1 MANKKLTEEQ
11 QNQIK
16 VLLANNEMLEK
27 TKKEAE
33 ERGKKGSVSQI
44 ERAQQEVI
52 DHINSID
59 PTALETSKKE
69 KKKKTNT
76 IDLFGDIDMSVF
88 EDEAAPVKITEE
100 EMTKPATKE
109 EAPMEVDAYANTE
122 TVIAEETMFNE
133 ATSDS
138 FAQYDVIQLP
148 SNGQCYKSKMDRIP
162 VAYLTAYDENI
173 ITSPNLYKDGL
184 VIDFL
189 LKSKIV
195 NKEINPD
202 DLVSGDVDAITLFL
216 RATSYGPEFPIVVR
230 DPETGEQ
237 INTVVDLT
245 TLKPREFK
253 LVGDEN
259 GWFEYETPLKKDK
272 IKFRY
277 LTRKQEKQLQKLTEL
292 ENNGTKAY
300 LLDNEKEILAGA
312 IATDKLISEAD
323 KKAMKAAIDVMG
335 KWSAKLKEVNNSP
348 FNRIVTNSLQLQV
361 MAVNGNTDRDFIK
374 KYINAMPARD
384 SLMLRKYI
392 NSMAARDSLMLRRY
406 INENRPGINFDIEV
420 ERPESLGG
428 GSFSTFL
435 NWDDSVFLNIP
446 EL

>member
-16 VLLANNEMLEK
+16 TLLANNEMLEK
-27 TKKEAE
+27 TLRETQEKG
-33 ERGKKGSVSQI
+33 RKGSVEQI
-44 ERAQQEVI
+44 KRAQQEVI

-59 PTALETSKKE
+59 PTALETAKKE
-69 KKKKTNT
+69 KKKANN
-76 IDLFGDIDMSVF
+76 IDLFGSTDVSIFDMLDEEDKPVVKTEKEDLTAPSVKDA
-88 EDEAAPVKITEE
+88 EV
-100 EMTKPATKE
+100 
-109 EAPMEVDAYANTE
+109 PMNVDVYANTE

-148 SNGQCYKSKMDRIP
+148 SNGQCYKNKMDRIP

-195 NKEINPD
+195 NKDINPD

-230 DPETGEQ
+230 DPDTGEQ
-237 INTVVDLT
+237 IDTTVDLT
-245 TLKPREFK
+245 TLKPKEFK

-259 GWFEYETPLKKDK
+259 GWFDFETPIKKDK

-277 LTRKQEKQLQKLTEL
+277 LTRKMEKQIQKVNEI
-292 ENNGTKAY
+292 ENYGTKAY
-300 LLDNEKEILAGA
+300 LLDEEIDTLETAMYNDKFIDDNDKKILKSAMKVMQKWSEKLKKEN
-312 IATDKLISEAD
+312 DSRFNKLI
-323 KKAMKAAIDVMG
+323 
-335 KWSAKLKEVNNSP
+335 
-348 FNRIVTNSLQLQV
+348 TNSLQFQV
-361 MAVNGNTDRDFIK
+361 MSVNGNTDRDFI
-374 KYINAMPARD
+374 
-384 SLMLRKYI
+384 RKYI
-392 NSMAARDSLMLRRY
+392 NTMPARDSLMLRRY
-406 INENRPGINFDIEV
+406 INDNKPGIDFDIEV
-420 ERPESLGG
+420 QRPESLGG
-428 GSFSTFL
+428 GSFKTFL
-435 NWDDSVFLNIP
+435 NWDDSVFLNISDI
-446 EL
+446 